1 MYPGEGNGNPLHGK
15 THGQK
20 SLVAY
25 SLWGRKESGTTQ
37 HLLLLLYMCPFSP
50 KHSFHP
56 GCHITLKRVPCACP
70 CFFSSV
76 AMVLCDPMD
85 CNKPGSLGARLP
97 RPHNYLLESAPLS
110 HWSYLTISFSAHPL
124 LLLPSIFPSIKE
136 VFSNESAHRIRWTN
150 YWKLSFSISPSN
162 EYLGLI
168 TYDQP
173 R

>member
-37 HLLLLLYMCPFSP
+37 HLLLLLYVCPFSP
-50 KHSFHP
+50 KHPFHP
-56 GCHITLKRVPCACP
+56 GCHITLNRVPCACP

-85 CNKPGSLGARLP
+85 CNKPGSPG
-97 RPHNYLLESAPLS
+97 ST
-110 HWSYLTISFSAHPL
+110 TISWSL
-124 LLLPSIFPSIKE
+124 LKLMSF
-136 VFSNESAHRIRWTN
+136 ESL
-150 YWKLSFSISPSN
+150 KLSNHLILCPPSSPFAFNLSQHKG
-162 EYLGLI
+162 GLF
-168 TYDQP
+168 Q
-173 R
+173 